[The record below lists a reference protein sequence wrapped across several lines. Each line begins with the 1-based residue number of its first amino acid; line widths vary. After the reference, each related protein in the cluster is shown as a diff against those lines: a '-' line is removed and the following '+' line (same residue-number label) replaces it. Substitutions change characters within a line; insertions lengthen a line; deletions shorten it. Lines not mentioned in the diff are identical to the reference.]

1 MFTEKQLDNYADA
14 LIWGICKQKDSEF
27 KDGDV
32 VMIKSKTPGMP
43 LVEAL
48 YRKVLQRGWQPVVR
62 ILGTDTMEV
71 DFYTY
76 AKGHHLDW
84 LPPWWKEDAQEV
96 RGNIYI
102 HAPTSITHLKDAS
115 PEKQQRAARSVK
127 PWREFVTEQEQKDL
141 FAWTVAIWPSECCAE
156 KAKLTIGEFTDQII
170 KACYLDSDDIWS
182 DWDTTQ
188 DGIDSIKAN
197 LDDMMSDVDHF
208 HMVTDSG
215 SVDLKIA
222 PGEMRTWM
230 GGRGCNIPSFEIFT
244 SPDWR
249 GTTGKFYADQ
259 PSYKSGRL
267 VKGIRLEFKDGLVV
281 NASAEE
287 GEDYLISTLDT
298 DEDARKVGEFSLTD
312 IRHSK
317 IDRFMADTLFDE
329 NYGGKHGNSHIAVG
343 SAYLET
349 YTGEQSELDKERKKE
364 LGYSDSVVHWD
375 LVNTENKTV
384 KAVMKDGTSTV
395 IYENGMFTK

>member
-1 MFTEKQLDNYADA
+1 MFTEKQLDNYAEA
-14 LIWGICKQKDSEF
+14 LLWGICKQRKSDF
-27 KDGDV
+27 KEGDV
-32 VMIKSKTPGMP
+32 VMIKSRTPGMP
-43 LVEAL
+43 LVEVL

-71 DFYTY
+71 DYFTY
-76 AKGHHLDW
+76 AKDHHLDW
-84 LPPWWKEDAQEV
+84 LPPWWKEEAQEV

-102 HAPTSITHLKDAS
+102 IAPTSLTHLKDVS
-115 PEKQQRAARSVK
+115 PEKQQRGAKAVK
-127 PWREFVTEQEQKDL
+127 PWRDFITEQEQKDL
-141 FAWTVAIWPSECCAE
+141 FAWTLALWPSECCAE
-156 KAKLTIGEFTDQII
+156 KAGISLEDFTEQII
-170 KACYLDSDDIWS
+170 KACHLNSDNIWAT
-182 DWDTTQ
+182 W
-188 DGIDSIKAN
+188 DSIQNEIDNIKAS
-197 LDDMMSDVDHF
+197 LDLIMPDINYF
-208 HMVTDSG
+208 HMVSDSG
-215 SVDLKIA
+215 SVDLKIT
-222 PGEMRTWM
+222 PGDMRKWL

-249 GTTGKFYADQ
+249 GTNGKFYADQ
-259 PSYKSGRL
+259 PSYRSGRL
-267 VKGIRLEFKDGLVV
+267 VKGVKLEFKDGLVI

-298 DEDARKVGEFSLTD
+298 DDDSRKVGEFSLTD

-329 NYGGKHGNSHIAVG
+329 NFGGKNGNSHIAIG

-349 YTGEQSELDKERKKE
+349 YTGDQVDLDKNRKTE

-384 KAVMKDGTSTV
+384 KAVMKDETTIT
-395 IYENGMFTK
+395 IYENGMFVK